1 MWEALGPIIRWP
13 LYSPRRFI
21 GVVVAVLAAVF
32 LAGEVN
38 DGATESAATTAVSSA
53 SQVDEA
59 PSASAVPT
67 RSAIGPATSGDSS
80 YDSSTQDPAFAAADA
95 AASLVAAWARPDLSA
110 EAWSAGVRPLVTNDL
125 WSNGLSM
132 TDPASTPEV
141 AVRGEPRQVAMN
153 AEEAV
158 LDVPTTGAWVRV
170 RVVVAPD
177 GEWLASSVEPAE

>member
-21 GVVVAVLAAVF
+21 GVVLAVLAAVF

-38 DGATESAATTAVSSA
+38 DGTRRSAATTAISPVP
-53 SQVDEA
+53 QVEEG
-59 PSASAVPT
+59 PTASAMPT
-67 RSAIGPATSGDSS
+67 RSAPSPATDHDSP
-80 YDSSTQDPAFAAADA
+80 YDSSAPDPAFTAADA
-95 AASLVAAWARPDLSA
+95 AAAFVAAWARPDLSA

>member
-1 MWEALGPIIRWP
+1 
-13 LYSPRRFI
+13 
-21 GVVVAVLAAVF
+21 
-32 LAGEVN
+32 
-38 DGATESAATTAVSSA
+38 
-53 SQVDEA
+53 
-59 PSASAVPT
+59 
-67 RSAIGPATSGDSS
+67 
-80 YDSSTQDPAFAAADA
+80 
-95 AASLVAAWARPDLSA
+95 
-110 EAWSAGVRPLVTNDL
+110 
-125 WSNGLSM
+125 M